1 MVSVGEWGLIVV
13 TVFFQPIIP
22 PANYSILIGPSSEE
36 QVVAAQFALI
46 SRPNPRRGMGEG
58 WVRAALVLKV
68 ARAVHNQRSD
78 DQHRRALAPRPRRRH
93 ARREVDPKRDAA
105 HHKDTRGE

>member
-22 PANYSILIGPSSEE
+22 PANYSSLIGPSSEE

-46 SRPNPRRGMGEG
+46 SMPNPR
-58 WVRAALVLKV
+58 
-68 ARAVHNQRSD
+68 
-78 DQHRRALAPRPRRRH
+78 
-93 ARREVDPKRDAA
+93 
-105 HHKDTRGE
+105 